1 MERLKV
7 QHPTVA
13 KPMAK
18 VAAMPARPKA
28 QISQISGQ
36 PALSAKKKPDGP
48 ESKPQSMSDVLN
60 AKSFRFQLA
69 KTISI
74 ATSVAIASG
83 MFLFFGK
90 FLDVFAS
97 IMAAFVIWLFAG
109 GILLYFF
116 ALGDI

>member
-1 MERLKV
+1 MEKPKLQR
-7 QHPTVA
+7 PTVA
-13 KPMAK
+13 KPVAK
-18 VAAMPARPKA
+18 VAAMPARPQAQTPKIPGKSAVLAKDKA
-28 QISQISGQ
+28 DGQ
-36 PALSAKKKPDGP
+36 

-69 KTISI
+69 KTISF

-109 GILLYFF
+109 GILLYFY
-116 ALGDI
+116 ALGDM